1 MKWVQT
7 YQVDKV
13 LFSSIKWTSSD
24 VRGFLSDEIG
34 RSIWRETVNTYA
46 LTQDSFYLLPWQ
58 DRGVRRWI

>member
-7 YQVDKV
+7 YQLDKP
-13 LFSSIKWTSSD
+13 LYASIKVVSRDT
-24 VRGFLSDEIG
+24 REIISDEIG
-34 RSIWRETVNTYA
+34 RSIWRETSNTYA